1 MCLSARSAVVYMLRV
16 ARCRTGCVSPLACNV
31 RPLLRAFAESS
42 VSVTAVPTSC
52 LRPRPPTGNA
62 DDATESASLAPHAKR
77 ASLPNQSHTR
87 VGAFVPMIY
96 RIAFAIFAAIAIA
109 GSAAEETA
117 ADPCLAEDYA
127 EANCTH
133 LCRQSPCEIYCI
145 TCTAHLTYS
154 THYCAPLQTA
164 RAVRRVAT
172 SSRDMGELA
181 PYDSTLN

>member
-1 MCLSARSAVVYMLRV
+1 
-16 ARCRTGCVSPLACNV
+16 
-31 RPLLRAFAESS
+31 
-42 VSVTAVPTSC
+42 
-52 LRPRPPTGNA
+52 
-62 DDATESASLAPHAKR
+62 
-77 ASLPNQSHTR
+77 
-87 VGAFVPMIY
+87 MIY

-133 LCRQSPCEIYCI
+133 LCHQSPCEIYCI
-145 TCTAHLTYS
+145 TCTAHLLTYS

>member
-1 MCLSARSAVVYMLRV
+1 
-16 ARCRTGCVSPLACNV
+16 
-31 RPLLRAFAESS
+31 
-42 VSVTAVPTSC
+42 
-52 LRPRPPTGNA
+52 
-62 DDATESASLAPHAKR
+62 
-77 ASLPNQSHTR
+77 
-87 VGAFVPMIY
+87 MIY